1 MGPLADDFPPVH
13 HNNLVGIADRVQ
25 VVGDRDDGL
34 VPARLLQSLLDERF
48 VFGVDGGRRLIQD
61 QDGGVLQDCPGQ
73 GDALSLPPG
82 ELDAASPMGVA

>member
-34 VPARLLQSLLDERF
+34 VTFLYSGKD
-48 VFGVDGGRRLIQD
+48 
-61 QDGGVLQDCPGQ
+61 
-73 GDALSLPPG
+73 S
-82 ELDAASPMGVA
+82 ASGSP